1 MYANLNFLNVMGWS
15 LDEIEGKHHSVFCDP
30 NYTSNHEY
38 QTFWEDLREGK
49 VVSSEFKQ
57 INKFGKEVWLH
68 SSYSSVKD
76 HKGKIEKIINLAVD
90 ITDLKTRMANYE
102 FQIDSIHGSH
112 AVIEFDVDGIIL
124 SANDIF
130 LKTMGYSLDEIKG
143 LHHKTFVD
151 SDYVSSTEYTD
162 FWNTLKQG
170 DFFVGEFCRINKKGE
185 DVWLQASYIPV
196 KNIDGQILKI
206 IKYATNITHQKL
218 VNTDFSA
225 KIQAINKTQAVI
237 EFCPDGA
244 IITANDLFLNLM
256 GYSIEEIQGQH
267 HHIFVDQDEVKSEEY
282 EEFWNI
288 LRSGVYQARIYKRLT
303 KEKTPVW
310 IQASYN
316 PIIDNRGKVVKIVK
330 YANSIDHLIKISEI
344 VEQNLLNSENVTD
357 MLNQMTFAIETINKN
372 MNLSSIAVNEIK
384 NDVQR
389 SNKESDDLILNIQSM
404 ESVIDLINAVASQV
418 NLLSIN
424 AAIEAARAGERGQG
438 FGVVASEVKDL
449 ANQITLATSEIVK
462 KIKNMRLSG
471 QVVATNFQNIAKAAT
486 TVSNL
491 IEDLALSVDRQ
502 TVSTQDLSRSNTL
515 VFSSMKTIASGMRT
529 MIHVEGNI

>member
-1 MYANLNFLNVMGWS
+1 MESRRNKKCFLKKNNLFKEIEALNDFFLISYFSPDGILLYANLNFLNVMGWS
-15 LDEIEGKHHSVFCDP
+15 LDEIEGKHH
-30 NYTSNHEY
+30 
-38 QTFWEDLREGK
+38 
-49 VVSSEFKQ
+49 
-57 INKFGKEVWLH
+57 
-68 SSYSSVKD
+68 
-76 HKGKIEKIINLAVD
+76 
-90 ITDLKTRMANYE
+90 
-102 FQIDSIHGSH
+102 
-112 AVIEFDVDGIIL
+112 
-124 SANDIF
+124 
-130 LKTMGYSLDEIKG
+130 
-143 LHHKTFVD
+143 
-151 SDYVSSTEYTD
+151 
-162 FWNTLKQG
+162 
-170 DFFVGEFCRINKKGE
+170 
-185 DVWLQASYIPV
+185 
-196 KNIDGQILKI
+196 
-206 IKYATNITHQKL
+206 
-218 VNTDFSA
+218 
-225 KIQAINKTQAVI
+225 
-237 EFCPDGA
+237 
-244 IITANDLFLNLM
+244 
-256 GYSIEEIQGQH
+256 
-267 HHIFVDQDEVKSEEY
+267 HIFVDQDEVKSKEY

-471 QVVATNFQNIAKAAT
+471 QVVATNFQNIANAAT
-486 TVSNL
+486 TVSDL
-491 IEDLALSVDRQ
+491 IDDLALSVDRQ